1 MERKNGRARGRL
13 RIHRSRDRAA
23 PARRPDN
30 QGARAHAKSGDGA
43 RAARFARR
51 RVCSA
56 DIGQPASLKHAL
68 RGRGA
73 RSSMRS
79 SSTAIR
85 SKIRAAVSPSSEST
99 TAARSRC
106 IDAAKQAGV
115 QQFIY
120 ISGAA
125 ADENSTHPG
134 FRAKGR
140 AERAIR
146 ESGLTYTIFRP
157 SLVYGPE
164 DKVVNGLARA
174 LRFAPVFGV
183 PGTGR
188 QKVQPVLVDDL
199 AACVMLAV
207 SGRGRNGTYEIGGP
221 DLMTFDE
228 MMRIIMDA
236 SGHRRPLFH
245 IPEAIMRSGRRPARE
260 TAQAAAVARRGHV
273 RHRRQRVRHQA
284 AGRGVRNYISRRRA
298 SGWRI
303 SEKIA
308 SVYSRRQP
316 APSWPKWKSSGCIIS
331 ARISSDSAIRG
342 PGRLKY

>member
-1 MERKNGRARGRL
+1 MDAKTVALAGGSGFIGRA
-13 RIHRSRDRAA
+13 I
-23 PARRPDN
+23 ARRMLASGGIKVRVLSRNPEK
-30 QGARAHAKSGDGA
+30 ARA
-43 RAARFARR
+43 RR
-51 RVCSA
+51 DLAGVEFVRA
-56 DIGQPASLKHAL
+56 DIGQPASLKDAL
-68 RGRGA
+68 QGANTIVDAIQFDGYPVENPRRGLTFERIDYGG
-73 RSSMRS
+73 
-79 SSTAIR
+79 T
-85 SKIRAAVSPSSEST
+85 VT
-99 TAARSRC
+99 L

-115 QQFIY
+115 DQFIY

-146 ESGLTYTIFRP
+146 ESGLTWTIFRP

-174 LRFAPVFGV
+174 LRYAPVFGV

-207 SGRGRNGTYEIGGP
+207 SGRGRDATYEIGGP

-245 IPEAIMRSGRRPARE
+245 IPEGIMRGVGGLLGKLPKPLLSRDAVTFVTADNACNIKPLIEEFGINLTPAR
-260 TAQAAAVARRGHV
+260 TGMAYLA
-273 RHRRQRVRHQA
+273 
-284 AGRGVRNYISRRRA
+284 N
-298 SGWRI
+298 
-303 SEKIA
+303 K
-308 SVYSRRQP
+308 
-316 APSWPKWKSSGCIIS
+316 
-331 ARISSDSAIRG
+331 
-342 PGRLKY
+342 